1 MTVGERIVDIIEAK
15 QILSLLADGVNPITK
30 DPLPV
35 DSICN
40 QVEIVRAFHCVLNT
54 LSRIGDKN
62 YPPNAGMTWTKEE
75 DEPLL
80 AAVREGKTVPE
91 LARRHG
97 RTTGAISSR
106 LQKLAEDETIG
117 ADPLENK

>member
-1 MTVGERIVDIIEAK
+1 MDIIEAK

-54 LSRIGDKN
+54 LSRIGEKN
-62 YPPNAGMTWTKEE
+62 YPPNAGMPWTKEE
-75 DEPLL
+75 DESLL

-91 LARRHG
+91 LARRHS

>member
-1 MTVGERIVDIIEAK
+1 M
-15 QILSLLADGVNPITK
+15 P
-30 DPLPV
+30 
-35 DSICN
+35 
-40 QVEIVRAFHCVLNT
+40 
-54 LSRIGDKN
+54 
-62 YPPNAGMTWTKEE
+62 WTKEE
-75 DEPLL
+75 DESLL